1 MNIKLTTVI
10 LLFQAFS
17 IISFSQEKTITEYF
31 YDKKSKLNLA
41 LNGQVKYVSEI
52 TEDLKNDNNE
62 EREFFFDKNGKP
74 AKIIELSLGLD
85 VMAHELRNE
94 NTVFTFDDGRL
105 ISELNQIGEGL
116 DGYTYKFDSIG
127 NLIQKRYYVKNRV
140 ISEEIYEY
148 GINNRRTKFIDYVF
162 GYFRDYS
169 EELPSN
175 KDEFI
180 QEYKIYEYDE
190 LGNLILENEYD
201 NIRKEI
207 YKKTIFTYDDNG
219 NLIEEGSCY
228 PYIDR
233 YSKKE
238 KCDYKGLEGYQF
250 NQKNQMVKKFKIGD
264 WSPHNTDTYY
274 KYDNNG
280 QEIEAKGFYITKKDT
295 VLGYHYITKYN
306 EEGLKTKEEEIAG
319 RYRSIGFDKYKTESI
334 EYDKFQNI
342 ILQEF
347 ITSVGQRIK
356 VVKYNYVYDDKGN
369 WIERKKME
377 GKTLSDLE
385 LTERK
390 TRKIKYYN

>member
-1 MNIKLTTVI
+1 MLKN
-10 LLFQAFS
+10 
-17 IISFSQEKTITEYF
+17 ITENF
-31 YDKKSKLNLA
+31 F
-41 LNGQVKYVSEI
+41 SE
-52 TEDLKNDNNE
+52 NNE
-62 EREFFFDKNGKP
+62 EIEYFFDKSGQP
-74 AKIIELSLGLD
+74 IKIVEISLGFD
-85 VMAHELRNE
+85 VMARDLRKE
-94 NTVFTFDDGRL
+94 NTVFTFENGIL
-105 ISELNQIGEGL
+105 ISELNQIDEGL
-116 DGYTYKFDSIG
+116 DGYTYKIDDAG
-127 NLIQKRYYVKNRV
+127 NLTQKRFYVKNRV
-140 ISEEIYEY
+140 VSEEIYEY
-148 GINNRRTKFIDYVF
+148 DTNNRKTKFIDYLF

-180 QEYKIYEYDE
+180 QEYKIYEYNE
-190 LGNLILENEYD
+190 LGNLIAENEYD

-207 YKKTIFTYDDNG
+207 YEKTIFTYDDNG
-219 NLIEEGSCY
+219 NLIEEGSCRS
-228 PYIDR
+228 YIDR
-233 YSKKE
+233 YSKKG

-250 NQKNQMVKKFKIGD
+250 NQKNQMVKKFKIGN

-295 VLGYHYITKYN
+295 VLGYHYITEYN
-306 EEGLKTKEEEIAG
+306 EKGNQTKEEEIVG

-347 ITSVGQRIK
+347 ITLDGLRIK

-377 GKTLSDLE
+377 GKTSSDLE

-390 TRKIKYYN
+390 TRVIKYYNWQTERRKTAPNNVYKT

>member
-1 MNIKLTTVI
+1 MN
-10 LLFQAFS
+10 FS
-17 IISFSQEKTITEYF
+17 
-31 YDKKSKLNLA
+31 
-41 LNGQVKYVSEI
+41 LNGQVRMLKNI
-52 TEDLKNDNNE
+52 TENFFSENNE
-62 EREFFFDKNGKP
+62 EIEYFFDKSGQP
-74 AKIIELSLGLD
+74 IKIVEISLGFD
-85 VMAHELRNE
+85 VMARDLRKE
-94 NTVFTFDDGRL
+94 NTVFTFENGIL
-105 ISELNQIGEGL
+105 ISELNQIDEGL
-116 DGYTYKFDSIG
+116 DGYTYKIDDAG
-127 NLIQKRYYVKNRV
+127 NLTQKRFYVKNRV
-140 ISEEIYEY
+140 VSEEIYEY
-148 GINNRRTKFIDYVF
+148 DTNNRKTKFIDYLF

-180 QEYKIYEYDE
+180 QEYKIYEYNE
-190 LGNLILENEYD
+190 LGNLIAENEYD

-207 YKKTIFTYDDNG
+207 YEKTIFTYDDNG
-219 NLIEEGSCY
+219 NLIEEGSCRS
-228 PYIDR
+228 YIDR
-233 YSKKE
+233 YSKKG

-250 NQKNQMVKKFKIGD
+250 NQKNQMVKKFKIGN

-295 VLGYHYITKYN
+295 VLGYHYITEYN
-306 EEGLKTKEEEIAG
+306 EKGNQTKEEEIVG

-347 ITSVGQRIK
+347 ITLDGLRIK

-377 GKTLSDLE
+377 GKTSSDLE

-390 TRKIKYYN
+390 TRVIKYYN